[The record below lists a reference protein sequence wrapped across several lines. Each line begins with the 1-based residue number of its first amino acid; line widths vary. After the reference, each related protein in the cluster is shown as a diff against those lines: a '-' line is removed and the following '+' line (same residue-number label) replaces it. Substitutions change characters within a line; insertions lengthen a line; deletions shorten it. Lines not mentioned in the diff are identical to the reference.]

1 MQYFL
6 FAWSNRNFLQGVVL
20 MREDEQIRERYN
32 LTLERIRM
40 IPKED
45 SVMSVYRDYFQ
56 KTAEFILELDG
67 ILNRISS
74 ESTEHCELEGLQE
87 ENRNIDQDI
96 IEGHYDRSYANPE
109 FAVQTM
115 GEDIG
120 HYLSLLYAELRRG
133 IWDAYQ
139 RKKDYLT
146 IRNELFVEIYNCF
159 EDENEPNIK
168 ELRSILYWY
177 VSDYYEVFLADRI
190 QEKILSGD
198 TVHRADYHLFL
209 GESLFADEIHRLSS
223 SERFEADHAEDI
235 AFILDKKLLERK
247 LEVVR
252 NSLEQLKDRVT
263 ECETNICFEVE
274 KQKGVEPSA
283 YAIRFSEKQISLN
296 AFYNEKEK
304 QIIGQYLKS
313 N

>member
-1 MQYFL
+1 
-6 FAWSNRNFLQGVVL
+6 

-40 IPKED
+40 IPKEE

-67 ILNRISS
+67 ILNRVSS
-74 ESTEHCELEGLQE
+74 ELTEHCELEDLQE

-96 IEGHYDRSYANPE
+96 LEGHYDRSYANPE

-115 GEDIG
+115 GGDIG
-120 HYLSLLYAELRRG
+120 QYLSLLYAELRRG
-133 IWDAYQ
+133 IFDAYQ
-139 RKKDYLT
+139 RKMDYLT

-159 EDENEPNIK
+159 EGENEPNIK

-198 TVHRADYHLFL
+198 AVHRADYHLFL
-209 GESLFADEIHRLSS
+209 GESLFAEEIYRLSS

-235 AFILDKKLLERK
+235 AFILDKKLMERK

-263 ECETNICFEVE
+263 ECEMNICFEVK
-274 KQKGVEPSA
+274 KQKSAEPSA

>member
-1 MQYFL
+1 
-6 FAWSNRNFLQGVVL
+6 

-40 IPKED
+40 IPMEE

-67 ILNRISS
+67 ILNRVSS
-74 ESTEHCELEGLQE
+74 ESTEYCELEDLRA
-87 ENRNIDQDI
+87 ENRKIVQDI
-96 IEGHYDRSYANPE
+96 LESHYDRSYANPE

-133 IWDAYQ
+133 IFDAYQ
-139 RKKDYLT
+139 RKMDYLT

-159 EDENEPNIK
+159 EGENESNIK

-190 QEKILSGD
+190 QEKLLTGD
-198 TVHRADYHLFL
+198 TVYGADYHLFL
-209 GESLFADEIHRLSS
+209 GESVFAEGVCKLSS

-252 NSLEQLKDRVT
+252 NSLEQLKDRVAK
-263 ECETNICFEVE
+263 CDGDICFEVE
-274 KQKGVEPSA
+274 KQKIAEPSA

-296 AFYNEKEK
+296 EFYNEKEK